1 MKQVVTSK
9 SWNKLEPLPVAVLKR
24 AGHLP
29 SHVAGVLS
37 GLSGSKTKFWK
48 VVFLQSGTVLFLL
61 FVSNSNGH
69 QPTCDGLQ
77 PKLKLI
83 VSTNFP
89 VSLTCLLYVFVY
101 YSGGQGR
108 DALGYRKRKRIGII
122 AICFVSIR
130 TLESFVDELNPQIGM
145 APESF
150 ASGNEDGGLTDLVRC
165 RSSL

>member
-1 MKQVVTSK
+1 MASTLVAMASNLTSDEQVVTSK

-83 VSTNFP
+83 VSTNFQ

-108 DALGYRKRKRIGII
+108 DALGYRKRKRTIF
-122 AICFVSIR
+122 FVSIR

-145 APESF
+145 LLSP
-150 ASGNEDGGLTDLVRC
+150 
-165 RSSL
+165 SLQEMKTAA